1 MKQAKEES
9 AHQQNSNLVDAL
21 KNASNKTCLS
31 QTNIEKSG
39 RGGEVEFEVG
49 GLLLECK
56 CSISHLLLKKQRH
69 HHQM

>member
-1 MKQAKEES
+1 MSVYMKQAKEES

-39 RGGEVEFEVG
+39 WGGG
-49 GLLLECK
+49 GWNLGGGGFFWNANAASFICY
-56 CSISHLLLKKQRH
+56 
-69 HHQM
+69 